1 MATLMT
7 IMRIKV
13 RTRMMTMM
21 LTYFFRMMARFI

>member
-1 MATLMT
+1 MKGDKMATLMT

-21 LTYFFRMMARFI
+21 LTFSG